1 MISFDDQDESLERA
15 LFAVRAHALPAP
27 RLDMSDVLERASRS
41 PVRCRERDRRLAS
54 GARAAWV
61 GAAACAAASY
71 FGVVPMGEPTRD
83 DAQHTMSMSSVRDS
97 DGLACRA
104 DLGVDSL
111 ASSAMSLGSTETVA
125 SIAPDTRTSC
135 LAQDPS
141 ALVCAQD
148 VTFSIARP

>member
-27 RLDMSDVLERASRS
+27 TLDMSDVLERASRS
-41 PVRCRERDRRLAS
+41 PARCRERDRRLAS

-71 FGVVPMGEPTRD
+71 FGVVPIGEPTRD
-83 DAQHTMSMSSVRDS
+83 DAQHTMSMSSVGEA

-104 DLGVDSL
+104 ELGVDSL
-111 ASSAMSLGSTETVA
+111 ASSASLGSPETVA

-135 LAQDPS
+135 VAQDPS